1 MELPKT
7 KQQSEFE
14 QFAPVLINV
23 ISNLSEQGRNK
34 VFNYAISIYN
44 KEEKRK

>member
-14 QFAPVLINV
+14 QLTPVIIQLL
-23 ISNLSEQGRNK
+23 SNLSEQGRNK
-34 VFNYAISIYN
+34 VFNYAIQIYN
-44 KEEKRK
+44 KEN